1 MASTGWR
8 HRAGSTGGMTRRL
21 RSQLAGSYPVW
32 RLYHLLVADAV
43 ALQKPTK
50 FRLIYD
56 FLGDHLG
63 VVADVG
69 CGPGVFARYL
79 RAHATTVWAVD
90 VDWAALRRLRAR
102 NRHNSD
108 LRFVAAE
115 ATRLPFPESSLDT
128 LVFLEV
134 LEHVVNDRGALQ
146 ELSRVLKPGGIL
158 VLSVPVPPGE
168 TNDDV
173 WGHKREGYTLPQLV
187 ELLEANEFVVE
198 ERGFAQFTFSRLAE
212 KAIRFWRRTFHL
224 PAPIFLSWICY
235 LDHMLNV
242 DKRRLGGHS
251 PSSLVVLARRE
262 APGQSNRDIARQ
274 ATEEAGLEFKLG

>member
-1 MASTGWR
+1 
-8 HRAGSTGGMTRRL
+8 MTRRL
-21 RSQLAGSYPVW
+21 CSKLAESYTVW

-69 CGPGVFARYL
+69 CGPGVFTRYL
-79 RAHATTVWAVD
+79 RAHARTLWAVD
-90 VDWAALRRLRAR
+90 VDSTVLRRLRAR

-134 LEHVVNDRGALQ
+134 LEHIANDKDALQ
-146 ELSRVLKPGGIL
+146 ELARVLKPGGTL

-168 TNDDV
+168 TNDDDV
-173 WGHKREGYTLPQLV
+173 WGHKREGYTLPELL

-235 LDHMLNV
+235 LDHVFDV
-242 DKRRLGGHS
+242 DKRRLGRHS

-262 APGQSNRDIARQ
+262 APGQSNRDSPSGYRRSLSRIRLGM
-274 ATEEAGLEFKLG
+274 TEFR